1 MKKTVKKAMAVL
13 LCLSLTAGLCGCT
26 TYNNFKNAFFG
37 DDSVAKERTV
47 KIGVFEPMTG
57 EHRSEGNEEVAGIE
71 LAHELYPEVCG
82 KKVELVYGDNR
93 SDMNTGETAI
103 QELIS
108 ANSPSV
114 ILGSYGE
121 TLTLIAGK
129 YAKANN
135 IPGIAI
141 SSTNPLVTTNN
152 EYYFSAT
159 YTETKQGDA
168 LADYAYTAQ
177 GKTCVAAVKLE
188 SDDTA
193 TATIK
198 RFTNRMKKL
207 SEESKSVVGT
217 FTLPKDSSDYTEVIE
232 KLKNSG
238 AEAIFLDV
246 SPVNAIEFLKQA
258 ETNEFTS
265 VLYLGTR
272 AWNDESLIKFL
283 KEHSRLNAAFP
294 TEQGQNTETELSD
307 VFVKAYKAKYGET
320 SEPSERTA
328 VAFDAY
334 LLALDAISRAYEN
347 VLATDPD
354 DIIENAATEAEG
366 RAAKE
371 AWQTATDMGIPTGTQ
386 IKQALS
392 ETEAFQGASGV
403 INYAGK
409 NEATKSI
416 TVTHIAYGSE
426 MPSYTV
432 E

>member
-1 MKKTVKKAMAVL
+1 MKNTGKKVVAAL
-13 LCLSLTAGLCGCT
+13 LSLSLITGLCGCT
-26 TYNNFKNAFFG
+26 TYTNFKNAFFSE
-37 DDSVAKERTV
+37 DSVAKERTI
-47 KIGVFEPMTG
+47 KIGVFEPLSG
-57 EHRSEGNEEVAGIE
+57 EHKTEGNQEVMGIE

-82 KKVELVYGDNR
+82 KKVELVYGDNK
-93 SDMNTGETAI
+93 SDIYTGETAI

-108 ANSPSV
+108 VNSPSV

-168 LADYAYTAQ
+168 LADFACTAQ
-177 GKTCVAAVKLE
+177 GKTRVAAVKVE

-198 RFTNRMKKL
+198 RFTNRVKKL
-207 SEESKSVVGT
+207 TKDSSSVVGT
-217 FTLPKDSSDYTEVIE
+217 FTLSKDSSDYTEVME
-232 KLKNSG
+232 KIRDSG
-238 AEAIFLDV
+238 AEAVFLAV
-246 SPVNAIEFLKQA
+246 SPSIALEFLEQA
-258 ETNEFTS
+258 EDHELFS

-272 AWNDESLIKFL
+272 DWNDESLLEHL
-283 KEHSRLNAAFP
+283 KNHADLQAAFP
-294 TEQGQNTETELSD
+294 TEQSQSTETAISDDFLSA
-307 VFVKAYKAKYGET
+307 FKGKYGE
-320 SEPSERTA
+320 SKEPSERTA

-334 LLALDAISRAYEN
+334 CIAIDAIERAYKTVQE
-347 VLATDPD
+347 TDPD
-354 DIIENAATEAEG
+354 TLIKEAATEAEG
-366 RAAKE
+366 RAAKD
-371 AWQTATDMGIPTGTQ
+371 AWQSAMDTGIPTGTQ
-386 IKQALS
+386 IRDAIS
-392 ETEAFQGASGV
+392 ETKDFQGASGV

-409 NEATKSI
+409 NETTKSI
-416 TVTHIAYGSE
+416 TIVHIVGGTEQS
-426 MPSYTV
+426 SYTV

>member
-1 MKKTVKKAMAVL
+1 MKNTVKKVIAVS
-13 LCLSLTAGLCGCT
+13 LCLSLVAGLCGCT

-37 DDSVAKERTV
+37 DSSVAKERTI
-47 KIGVFEPMTG
+47 KIGVFEPLTG
-57 EHRSEGNEEVAGIE
+57 EHKAEGNEEVMGIE

-82 KKVELVYGDNR
+82 KKVELVYGDNK
-93 SDMNTGETAI
+93 SDIYTGETAI

-108 ANSPSV
+108 VNSPSV

-168 LADYAYTAQ
+168 LADFACTAQ
-177 GKTCVAAVKLE
+177 GKTRVAAVKVE

-198 RFTNRMKKL
+198 RFTNRVKKL
-207 SEESKSVVGT
+207 TKDSSSVAGT
-217 FTLPKDSSDYTEVIE
+217 FTLSKESSDYTEAIE
-232 KLKNSG
+232 KIRASG
-238 AEAIFLDV
+238 AEAVFLAV
-246 SPVNAIEFLKQA
+246 SPSIAVEFLKQA
-258 ETNEFTS
+258 EAHQLFS

-272 AWNDESLIKFL
+272 DWNDASLLEYL
-283 KEHSRLNAAFP
+283 KEHAGFQAAFP
-294 TEQGQNTETELSD
+294 TEQSRNTETAISD
-307 VFVKAYKAKYGET
+307 DFLRAFKGKYGDSE
-320 SEPSERTA
+320 EPSERTA
-328 VAFDAY
+328 IAFDAY
-334 LLALDAISRAYEN
+334 CIALDAIERAYKTVQE
-347 VLATDPD
+347 TDPD
-354 DIIENAATEAEG
+354 TLIKEAATEAEG

-371 AWQTATDMGIPTGTQ
+371 AWQTAIDTGIPTGTH
-386 IKQALS
+386 IRNAI
-392 ETEAFQGASGV
+392 TEIEDFQGASGV

-416 TVTHIAYGSE
+416 TIVHIVRGTE
-426 MPSYTV
+426 QPSYTV